1 MLNCRKVIVMNKDMV
16 KVAIERYDP
25 EKNRKYIQTYE
36 VPRGTKV
43 RVLDFLNY
51 IFEEIDPSL
60 AYRRHLCNAKMCNA
74 CMMMVNDKPRLVCWE
89 VVSSRQNEITLS
101 PLKRGKVIKDLVVD
115 FGDKDNNEESQ

>member
-1 MLNCRKVIVMNKDMV
+1 MLNCRKMTVMNKDMV
-16 KVAIERYDP
+16 KVDIERYDP
-25 EKNRKYIQTYE
+25 EKNKKYVQTYE

-51 IFEEIDPSL
+51 IFDEIDPSL

-89 VVSSRQNEITLS
+89 VVSPRQNEITLS
-101 PLKRGKVIKDLVVD
+101 PLKRGEVIKDLVVD
-115 FGDKDNNEESQ
+115 FRDKDNNEENQ